1 MAEQIHQLRAALIG
15 LGFIGHVHLDALRR
29 LGVAVTGVLGS
40 TPERAAAAAGAVGI
54 SKVYRDLDELAADP
68 EVDVVHITSPN
79 HLHAPQT
86 LALLRA
92 GKHVICEKPL
102 ATTTGEAAE
111 MAAAAAAA
119 GRVAAVCFHSR
130 FYPVSAH
137 ARAMIAGGELGTTRL
152 VTGHYLQD
160 WLALETDWNWRLD
173 PVLGGPTRAVGDI
186 GSHWIDLVEHVTG
199 ERIEEVLAEFAT
211 FLPLRKQP
219 AEEVRTF
226 AAATGATR
234 DVSISTEDAA
244 LVLLRFASGARGQ
257 FAVSQVSPGRNNQL
271 RYEIAG
277 SMCSIGWESEHPE
290 DLWVGRRG
298 APNQVLLR
306 DPSIMKP
313 GATGWLPGGHAEGLS
328 DAFTAM
334 FREVYTDVLAGAPSA
349 RPRYAT
355 FDDGLRGLAVEEAI
369 LSSARTG
376 TWTKVGRP

>member
-1 MAEQIHQLRAALIG
+1 MQIHQVRAAMIG

-29 LGVAVTGVLGS
+29 LGVRVVGVLDS
-40 TPERAAAAAGAVGI
+40 SPDRAAAPAAAVGI
-54 SKVYRDLDELAADP
+54 DRIYRDLDELAADP

-79 HLHAPQT
+79 HVHAAQA

-92 GKHVICEKPL
+92 GKHVVCEKPL
-102 ATTTGEAAE
+102 ATTTADARE
-111 MAAAAAAA
+111 MAATAAAT

-137 ARAMIAGGELGTTRL
+137 ARAMVADGEVGTTRL

-173 PVLGGPTRAVGDI
+173 PNLGGATRAIGDI
-186 GSHWIDLVEHVTG
+186 GSHWLDLIEHVTG

-211 FLPLRKQP
+211 FIPVRKQP
-219 AEEVRTF
+219 LTEVSTF
-226 AAATGATR
+226 AASAGAAR
-234 DVSISTEDAA
+234 DVQISTEDAA
-244 LVLLRFASGARGQ
+244 LVLLRFGSGARGQ
-257 FAVSQVSPGRNNQL
+257 FAVSQVSPGRSNQL

-277 SMCSIGWESEHPE
+277 SKLSLGWESEHAE
-290 DLWVGRRG
+290 DLWIGHRG
-298 APNQVLLR
+298 GPNEALLR
-306 DPSIMKP
+306 DPSVMKP

-334 FREVYTDVLAGAPSA
+334 FRAVYTDVVAGTVSE

-376 TWTKVGRP
+376 TWTKVGRS